1 MPTTKNRSA
10 ITRRSFVLAAGGVA
24 ACSNQAPVQ
33 APAEP
38 ALGDDPLI
46 ARLLYMSD
54 EQLAKLEEGRKQGLL
69 ELAPVSVP
77 PDPEALNNHYGWPVG
92 TQVGDTLI
100 VVHRHIP
107 GHWKGLE
114 RTDDNHSYAMVVR
127 STDGGKTWTKPF
139 DLRQVMTR
147 EDRYRGGHIPLS
159 HRYKFAP
166 DQDPTLGY
174 KIHLNAIGTASDG
187 GVVVVTDHG
196 VFRTDDQG
204 ETWKHFSKAM
214 REDTTPGA
222 VLYIGPRLFEHPDYG
237 LVVVGH
243 SNIVTE
249 DYEKGDHPP
258 DTTGGTVRIAD
269 KLHFR
274 YSKDGGESWQEEE
287 QSLPSF
293 VRPGEPVPLYH
304 DGKLVVVPRS
314 YDPAAYDEATDTS
327 VYAQLWSDSGWHPLE
342 SKHSTIRVSGKRGR
356 QDTLDIDYNPVT
368 KRIEAAVPARAGGAK
383 EHPYPG
389 QMSLNLWSIDPAELF
404 GGSANWRFEC
414 ALFARKEPMGEIDG
428 LHPGGAVIDAER
440 GVQHIFVYMGYP
452 AGPTGVFRVTRTLET
467 DKLKAFLG

>member
-1 MPTTKNRSA
+1 MTTRQNPSG

-24 ACSNQAPVQ
+24 ACSDQAPVV
-33 APAEP
+33 P
-38 ALGDDPLI
+38 ALGDNPLI
-46 ARLLYMSD
+46 SRLLYMSD
-54 EQLAKLEEGRKQGLL
+54 EQLSKLEEGRQQGLL

-77 PDPEALNNHYGWPVG
+77 PDPDALNNHYGWPVG

-174 KIHLNAIGTASDG
+174 KIHLNAIGTGSNGA
-187 GVVVVTDHG
+187 VVIVSDHG
-196 VFRTDDQG
+196 VFRTDDRG
-204 ETWKHFSKAM
+204 KTWKHFSKAM
-214 REDTTPGA
+214 REDTTPGD

-249 DYEKGDHPP
+249 DYKKGEHPP

-274 YSKDGGESWQEEE
+274 YSKDGGENWQEEE

-293 VRPGEPVPLYH
+293 VRPGEPVALYH
-304 DGKLVVVPRS
+304 DGKLV
-314 YDPAAYDEATDTS
+314 
-327 VYAQLWSDSGWHPLE
+327 
-342 SKHSTIRVSGKRGR
+342 
-356 QDTLDIDYNPVT
+356 
-368 KRIEAAVPARAGGAK
+368 
-383 EHPYPG
+383 
-389 QMSLNLWSIDPAELF
+389 
-404 GGSANWRFEC
+404 
-414 ALFARKEPMGEIDG
+414 
-428 LHPGGAVIDAER
+428 
-440 GVQHIFVYMGYP
+440 
-452 AGPTGVFRVTRTLET
+452 
-467 DKLKAFLG
+467 